1 MTEEP
6 ISDALRILTGAHAGR
21 PLAAA
26 INAAGGRLV
35 SWRPTQVD
43 HRPGRV
49 TVAYDARIR
58 WGSAAHPRAE
68 TLGATAG
75 GVLPPD
81 VTVVG
86 ASDTRVGV
94 WRFPRDP
101 DLPGLA
107 AAMDGA
113 AMGALFTQLGL
124 EGGRVRLRLRSYRP
138 RRRAVVEA
146 RTASGRLF
154 VKAVRPGRAQAL
166 HKRHRLIAGA
176 GLPVPQSIG
185 WTDGGLVVLQALPG
199 RTLRDAL
206 YGAARPWPCV
216 RALTDLLDRLPGE
229 LAVGAAGASW
239 ADRTGGYATRI
250 GTVVPE
256 LATRVAALARTITS
270 EAEHG
275 PMVATHGDFYERQ
288 LLVDGGTVTGL
299 LDIDTAGPGDRLDD
313 LGCLVGHLSVLSLVW
328 PQRAGTINDLAASYL
343 QELDRV
349 VDPAQLR
356 LRIAAAV
363 LSLAT
368 GPHRVQEPG
377 WPQHTRQRVDLVE
390 HWLGEAIER
399 PRHAAPAPPRMK
411 EQAHE

>member
-1 MTEEP
+1 MTEEL
-6 ISDALRILTGAHAGR
+6 ISDLLRILTGAHAGQ

-58 WGSAAHPRAE
+58 WGSAGRPRAE

-86 ASDTRVGV
+86 AGDARVGV
-94 WRFPRDP
+94 WRFPHDP

-107 AAMDGA
+107 A

-124 EGGRVRLRLRSYRP
+124 EAGPVRLRLRSYRP
-138 RRRAVVEA
+138 RRRAVVDA
-146 RTASGRLF
+146 RTPSGRLF
-154 VKAVRPGRAQAL
+154 IKAVRPSRAQAL
-166 HKRHRLIAGA
+166 HERHRLIAGT
-176 GLPVPQSIG
+176 GLSVPQSIG

-199 RTLRDAL
+199 RTLREAL
-206 YGAARPWPCV
+206 YGAAGPWPGV
-216 RALTDLLDRLPGE
+216 RTLTDLLDRLPGE
-229 LAVGAAGASW
+229 LAVGAAGPSW
-239 ADRTGGYATRI
+239 ADRTEGYATRI
-250 GTVVPE
+250 GTVLPE

-270 EAEHG
+270 EVEHG
-275 PMVATHGDFYERQ
+275 PVVATHGDFYERQ
-288 LLVDGGTVTGL
+288 LLVDGRTVTGL

-328 PQRAGTINDLAASYL
+328 PQRAGVINDLAASYL
-343 QELDRV
+343 RELDRV
-349 VDPAQLR
+349 LAPAQLR

-368 GPHRVQEPG
+368 GPHRVQEPS

-399 PRHAAPAPPRMK
+399 PRHTAPVPPRMK
-411 EQAHE
+411 EQAHA